1 MRKGF
6 LIVSL
11 MAFFIVLNVE
21 AAALNVIDD
30 FDKAL
35 KISQLESKKAIV
47 MFSDPGCFYCNK
59 FKKET
64 LKEEEVQNL
73 LNVNFI
79 FSEIY
84 PDTNKKS
91 EFLGQELTYRDLYG
105 AFRVSGTPTFWFFT
119 EEGTPLTFLPGFVD
133 AQNFVKILRYMAQE
147 LYKKDIKFSDYINQK
162 DDFIGV
168 PSITEINMKD
178 FDWLLKNDDAMVFI
192 ENVDNM
198 KNFDPFTK
206 YAVESKEI
214 AEKLIKMGAYNVFL
228 KTETV
233 NQK

>member
-1 MRKGF
+1 M
-6 LIVSL
+6 
-11 MAFFIVLNVE
+11 
-21 AAALNVIDD
+21 
-30 FDKAL
+30 
-35 KISQLESKKAIV
+35 
-47 MFSDPGCFYCNK
+47 
-59 FKKET
+59 
-64 LKEEEVQNL
+64 
-73 LNVNFI
+73 
-79 FSEIY
+79 
-84 PDTNKKS
+84 
-91 EFLGQELTYRDLYG
+91 
-105 AFRVSGTPTFWFFT
+105 
-119 EEGTPLTFLPGFVD
+119 TFLPGFVD

-168 PSITEINMKD
+168 PSITEINTKD